1 MKTAIEVRRARSDT
15 LPKTVIAETSIM
27 KEIEAIRNSKVYLEF
42 VNIPLAPVI
51 ILAETGSSLY
61 MVDKRIPF
69 IIYWLIFSMYFCE

>member
-1 MKTAIEVRRARSDT
+1 
-15 LPKTVIAETSIM
+15 M

-42 VNIPLAPVI
+42 VNISLAPVI

-69 IIYWLIFSMYFCE
+69 IIYWLIFSVYFCE